1 MLRTKRS
8 FSKKRKRYIQ
18 GGFLLA

>member
-8 FSKKRKRYIQ
+8 FSKKRKCQI
-18 GGFLLA
+18 